1 MPFLSPLVSRVA
13 GISALGALSV
23 ESLCLKEGSCRYVTS
38 PGDSMDSSSVA
49 ARFAGGGRTAS
60 MCGSGLSV
68 IRSLPLSG
76 SVLIRVVF
84 KASTYAKLGYQN
96 LGLPPQYLP
105 KVLDLLVA
113 GGMIMIRIR
122 CHILLSVLA
131 NILIH
136 HAHLSMCS

>member
-1 MPFLSPLVSRVA
+1 
-13 GISALGALSV
+13 
-23 ESLCLKEGSCRYVTS
+23 
-38 PGDSMDSSSVA
+38 
-49 ARFAGGGRTAS
+49 

-68 IRSLPLSG
+68 IRALPSSG

-131 NILIH
+131 NMLLIR
-136 HAHLSMCS
+136 HAHLSMCFDVVGLYIVC